1 MAPTLGIRR
10 EDKSPWERRAPLAP
24 EHVRELVAES
34 GVKIV
39 VQPSPIRIFKDD
51 EYRQAGAVIDEDLSS
66 CDLVVAVKEIPTKLL
81 QQEKAYMYFSHTI
94 KGQPYNMGMLQRL
107 LDLGCNL
114 LDHEKV
120 TDEQGRRL
128 VLFGYHAGLAGMID
142 SLWSLGRRLEL
153 EGHQTPI
160 RSIEPAHTYDS
171 LAAVE
176 DHLREV
182 GRAIAH
188 DGLPA
193 SLGPITAG
201 FAGYGNVSQGA
212 QHIFDLLGPREVG
225 PQDIADLEAGRLYK
239 VVFKEEHMAEPA
251 DGTQSFDLQTY
262 YDHPERFRP
271 TFERYLDHLTVLVNC
286 IYWEERYP
294 RLVTAED
301 LRRLYAPGVTPK
313 LKVIGDISC
322 DIDGSIEATVKSTL
336 PDAPTFVYDPHT
348 GEAHDGFEGH
358 GPVIMAVDIL
368 PCELPREA
376 TLSFGS
382 ALAPLIPGAVATDFR
397 VSFDELTLPSALKRS
412 LIVHTGK
419 LTPDYTY
426 IEEYLRSSP
435 REGGA
440 QEE

>member
-24 EHVRELVAES
+24 EHVKELKEQQ
-34 GVKIV
+34 GVTTV

-51 EYRQAGAVIDEDLSS
+51 EYRDAGAVIDEDLSS
-66 CDLVVAVKEIPTKLL
+66 CNLVAAVKEIPTKLL
-81 QQEKAYMYFSHTI
+81 QREKAYMYFSHTI

-120 TDEQGRRL
+120 TDDQGRRL

-153 EGHQTPI
+153 EGHQTPF
-160 RSIEPAHTYDS
+160 RRIEPAYTYES

-182 GRAIAH
+182 GRALSR
-188 DGLPA
+188 DGIPA
-193 SLGPITAG
+193 SLGPITVG

-212 QHIFDLLGPREVG
+212 QHILDLLEPHAVEPG
-225 PQDIADLEAGRLYK
+225 DIAELEAGKLYK
-239 VVFKEEHMAEPA
+239 VVFKEEHMAEPK
-251 DGTQSFDLQTY
+251 DRSERFDLQTY
-262 YDHPERFRP
+262 YNHPEQFQP
-271 TFERYLDHLTVLVNC
+271 TFDRYLDHLSVLVNC

-294 RLVTAED
+294 RLVTNQD
-301 LRRLYAPGVTPK
+301 LRRLYAPGVTPR

-336 PDAPTFVYDPHT
+336 PDAPTFVYDPHS
-348 GEAHDGFEGH
+348 GEAHDGFEGS
-358 GPVIMAVDIL
+358 GPVMMAVDIL

-382 ALAPLIPGAVATDFR
+382 ALTPLIPGAVATDFR
-397 VSFDELTLPSALKRS
+397 QPFDELTLPAPLKRA
-412 LIVHTGK
+412 LIVHAGK
-419 LTPDYTY
+419 LTPDFAY
-426 IEEYLRSSP
+426 IEEYLR
-435 REGGA
+435 
-440 QEE
+440 